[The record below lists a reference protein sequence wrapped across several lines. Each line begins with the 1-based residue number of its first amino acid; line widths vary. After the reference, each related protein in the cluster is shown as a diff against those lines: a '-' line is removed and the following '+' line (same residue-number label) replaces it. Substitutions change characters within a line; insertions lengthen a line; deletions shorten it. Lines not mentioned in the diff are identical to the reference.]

1 MNCWKGGA
9 KSVYTQR
16 DGKEREIL
24 IPPFDVY
31 TLIHAMMCKVHCAF
45 DRTYNCKTDSGMS
58 GRSYLNMLNA
68 ALQSCPLWVAA
79 LPGWDSGPHKAWRA
93 VELYPF
99 LL

>member
-9 KSVYTQR
+9 ESVYTQR
-16 DGKEREIL
+16 DEKEREIL

-68 ALQSCPLWVAA
+68 AL
-79 LPGWDSGPHKAWRA
+79 PGWDSGPHKAWRA
-93 VELYPF
+93 VELYP
-99 LL
+99 LLL